1 MLVISIGVLM
11 MAAAFALSAFFRDDN
26 NEPEWFIPV
35 LRILAFGGSAAIS
48 LGLLG
53 KLIVY
58 LTH

>member
-1 MLVISIGVLM
+1 MLIISIGILM
-11 MAAAFALSAFFRDDN
+11 MAASFALSAFFRDDFN
-26 NEPEWFIPV
+26 APDWFIPV
-35 LRILAFGGSAAIS
+35 LRILAFGGSAAVS

>member
-1 MLVISIGVLM
+1 MLIISIGILM
-11 MAAAFALSAFFRDDN
+11 MAASFALSAFFRD

-35 LRILAFGGSAAIS
+35 LRILAFGGSAAVS

-58 LTH
+58 LTQ